1 VVIDIVLPAVL
12 GLVLVRKS
20 SVETCGVNCK
30 FIFNRIHFDYF
41 DIPAG
46 QKLAIRPFL
55 SIFEERGGEAM
66 DIPVTNLKGLVSRS
80 SSDMIAI
87 EMRITCVESG
97 RVYVGGSIGR
107 RSW

>member
-20 SVETCGVNCK
+20 SVETCGLNCK
-30 FIFNRIHFDYF
+30 FIFNRR
-41 DIPAG
+41 

>member
-55 SIFEERGGEAM
+55 SIFEGRGGYGHTGNKLE
-66 DIPVTNLKGLVSRS
+66 GLGF
-80 SSDMIAI
+80 AI
-87 EMRITCVESG
+87 V
-97 RVYVGGSIGR
+97 VGHDCYRDANHLCGE
-107 RSW
+107 W